1 MNVEKKVLRKINI
14 PFFWDVTPCR
24 PINTDVSK
32 DHGAYI
38 FMISQFIITWSK
50 TSA

>member
-1 MNVEKKVLRKINI
+1 MNVDKKVLRKIII
-14 PFFWDVTPCR
+14 PFFWNVTPYR

-32 DHGAYI
+32 DHGI
-38 FMISQFIITWSK
+38 FIFRISQFMIRRSK

>member
-14 PFFWDVTPCR
+14 PVVWDATPCR

-32 DHGAYI
+32 DHGAFI
-38 FMISQFIITWSK
+38 FRISQFMIRRSK